1 MNYYGSICLSDI
13 PKDKITKSEKN
24 GKLYLNINVVK
35 YKEENQYNNK
45 YFICLPSTKEE
56 RVKDGFS
63 PCYLGNLKE
72 YEEKGSER
80 PSQEDLNV
88 LPF

>member
-13 PKDKITKSEKN
+13 PKDKIVKSEKN

-56 RVKDGFS
+56 RGKEGFS

-72 YEEKGSER
+72 SDEKG
-80 PSQEDLNV
+80 NV
-88 LPF
+88 KPIQDELDELPF